1 MAKNL
6 AYDECRIMKF
16 HYRNPSNYKES
27 KWYGVYIFDRDR
39 YELRIYGIV
48 LSNVLC
54 KLFTQVV
61 FALKAVAEYSTV
73 EIFHDLSQQIG
84 VAIKYEER

>member
-1 MAKNL
+1 M
-6 AYDECRIMKF
+6 
-16 HYRNPSNYKES
+16 
-27 KWYGVYIFDRDR
+27 VYTYLIEIDMSWEFM
-39 YELRIYGIV
+39 GS
-48 LSNVLC
+48 SNVLC

>member
-1 MAKNL
+1 MGS
-6 AYDECRIMKF
+6 
-16 HYRNPSNYKES
+16 SNA
-27 KWYGVYIFDRDR
+27 
-39 YELRIYGIV
+39 
-48 LSNVLC
+48 LC